1 MLWNDFRHRI
11 NANGVLE
18 RSFYYLLFAE
28 ITLINKAWQEVSYKT
43 MKSARR
49 TLWPEEINEMDVEAV
64 PRVDNIVSV
73 GKSVDLHVSDKD
85 VEERDTKKS
94 WPLRICRNLRK
105 RNARLRWPHSLQ
117 AYSINQ
123 GNLCQTDGRQK
134 LCKKVP
140 SQQSSSEP

>member
-1 MLWNDFRHRI
+1 
-11 NANGVLE
+11 
-18 RSFYYLLFAE
+18 
-28 ITLINKAWQEVSYKT
+28 

-94 WPLRICRNLRK
+94 
-105 RNARLRWPHSLQ
+105 
-117 AYSINQ
+117 
-123 GNLCQTDGRQK
+123 
-134 LCKKVP
+134 
-140 SQQSSSEP
+140 